1 MVIQVCFRKVRDMK
15 KNVMKTVIAVMMA
28 GMMMSGC
35 GNSAKE
41 EAVQETVEETV
52 EKPEEV
58 SSQVASADE
67 MTTKIDVVEE
77 GMVPIPGSSIKDGI
91 YDVKVDSSSS
101 MFKIYSSELQVQDG
115 RMNAVLKFE
124 GSSYLKVFMG
134 TGEEAVEASE
144 EEYIPAVDVEEG
156 FYTFN
161 IPVEALDQGIE
172 CTAFSRAK
180 EKWYDRTL
188 VFRADSLPLEAFSEE
203 MIQTVESLALE
214 DGTYTMEV
222 TLGGGSGKARIESPT
237 RISIK
242 EGKAYAVITWG
253 SPNYDYMKVNG
264 EKYLQTNTE
273 GNSTFEIPVSAF
285 DWKLQVIADTIAMS
299 EPHEIEYTLCFDSST
314 LSKVE

>member
-1 MVIQVCFRKVRDMK
+1 MIIQVCFRKVRIMGNRVK
-15 KNVMKTVIAVMMA
+15 YLVIAAIMA
-28 GMMMSGC
+28 GILVTGC
-35 GNSAKE
+35 NNSVKE
-41 EAVQETVEETV
+41 EAVQETVEEAV

-115 RMNAVLKFE
+115 QMNAVLKFE

-134 TGEEAVEASE
+134 TGEEAVKASGE
-144 EEYIPAVDVEEG
+144 DYIPAVDAEEG
-156 FYTFN
+156 FYTFT
-161 IPVEALDQGIE
+161 IPVEALDQGID

-188 VFRADSLPLEAFSEE
+188 VFRADSLPLEAFTEE
-203 MIQTVESLALE
+203 MIQSVESLALE
-214 DGTYTMEV
+214 DGTYTIEV
-222 TLGGGSGKARIESPT
+222 TLGGGSGKARVESPT
-237 RISIK
+237 QLRI
-242 EGKAYAVITWG
+242 EGGKAYAVITWG
-253 SPNYDYMKVNG
+253 SPNYDYMKVND

-285 DWKLQVIADTIAMS
+285 DWKLQVIADTVAMS